1 MGSGGREDAISG
13 KLVSEGSILYS
24 VMGHEN
30 PSIRTK
36 AREYRIIQETDWQS
50 VLKYA
55 LSIQPDLVFIGPDPV
70 LATPLVD
77 KLEAN
82 SIMTAS
88 PSSKAARI
96 ETDKT
101 YMRDLMNRYSIEG
114 NVGNWS
120 FDSSIALEKWAL
132 KYDYEFVVK
141 PRGLTGGKGVRVMG
155 EHFRTRDE
163 GIKYANNL
171 IRRDGSVLIEE
182 RILGEEFSLQAFC
195 DGKTMLPMPLA
206 QDYKRAFEGDIGPN
220 TGGMGAITDR
230 NHLLPFIPGTARDKA
245 LGILRDVVDRMRAES
260 TPFKGILYG
269 QFMFSKSGTRLIEI
283 NARFAD
289 PEGINILTIMNDSL
303 EDKLFRISNGNL
315 NVRSSFLN
323 KATVL
328 RYLVPKGYG
337 TKPEPGTIHI
347 NPVERDDVRIYYASV
362 TGSLTDVNLS
372 ASRALAIVGISD
384 TIPGAATKI
393 DDYMVNLSGDFYMR
407 KDIGT
412 EDMLSKKI
420 MLSS

>member
-1 MGSGGREDAISG
+1 
-13 KLVSEGSILYS
+13 
-24 VMGHEN
+24 MGHEN

-120 FDSSIALEKWAL
+120 FDSGIALEKWAL

-155 EHFRTRDE
+155 EHFRTRED

-182 RILGEEFSLQAFC
+182 KVSGEEFSLQAFC
-195 DGKTMLPMPLA
+195 DGKTVLPMPLA

-245 LGILRDVVDRMRAES
+245 LGILTDVVDRMRAES

-303 EDKLFRISNGNL
+303 EDKLFRISNGDL
-315 NVRSSFLN
+315 NGGSSFLN

-362 TGSLTDVNLS
+362 TGTLTDVNLS
-372 ASRALAIVGISD
+372 ASRALAVVGISD

>member
-1 MGSGGREDAISG
+1 VGSGGREDAISG

>member
-13 KLVSEGSILYS
+13 KLVSEGAILYS

-101 YMRDLMNRYSIEG
+101 YMRDLMNRYSIAG
-114 NVGNWS
+114 NIGNWS
-120 FDSSIALEKWAL
+120 FDSSMALEKWAL

-155 EHFRTRDE
+155 EHFRTRED

-182 RILGEEFSLQAFC
+182 KVSGEEFSLQAFC
-195 DGKTMLPMPLA
+195 DGKTVLPMPLA

-269 QFMFSKSGTRLIEI
+269 QFMFTKSGTRLIEI

-372 ASRALAIVGISD
+372 ASRALAVVGISD